1 MLFFKMFKKFEK
13 VVRGGKNWEKWGKNG
28 VKWLSENPQLYT
40 TDVSYSKTA
49 AKATLKALCG
59 ENFDSAY

>member
-40 TDVSYSKTA
+40 TNVLLLMVKYEFQVLLTA
-49 AKATLKALCG
+49 KLLK
-59 ENFDSAY
+59 